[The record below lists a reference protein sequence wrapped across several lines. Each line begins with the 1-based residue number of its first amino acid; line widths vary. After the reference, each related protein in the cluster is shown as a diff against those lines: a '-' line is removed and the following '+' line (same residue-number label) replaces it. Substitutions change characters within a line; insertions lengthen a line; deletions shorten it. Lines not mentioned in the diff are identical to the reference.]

1 MYFFLPSRK
10 TLPPSPSATAQSED
24 FVDKIQSELRIKHKS
39 HATNQRAK
47 LSYEEELTS
56 HILPTFSRASRDTP
70 SFSGHVK
77 NYNRHEKC
85 DEECHYQR
93 SLRDI
98 NDMSYETLDVSGKKI
113 RSTSLR
119 FDNSNLSMENMV
131 NNYLAHEALEKKME
145 EKTNAVGG
153 RSKVVVFICF

>member
-1 MYFFLPSRK
+1 
-10 TLPPSPSATAQSED
+10 
-24 FVDKIQSELRIKHKS
+24 
-39 HATNQRAK
+39 
-47 LSYEEELTS
+47 
-56 HILPTFSRASRDTP
+56 
-70 SFSGHVK
+70 
-77 NYNRHEKC
+77 
-85 DEECHYQR
+85 
-93 SLRDI
+93 
-98 NDMSYETLDVSGKKI
+98 MSYETLDVSGKKI